1 MQLIL
6 LIVFFI
12 VALALVC
19 WGILKGNSFVRILAA
34 LSAIILACYV
44 SFGFGVAWE
53 RLRTMD
59 TVIGLANIHT
69 TFTTLLNTN
78 RSTS

>member
-44 SFGFGVAWE
+44 SFGFVLASSWVALE
-53 RLRTMD
+53 YIRAHL
-59 TVIGLANIHT
+59 
-69 TFTTLLNTN
+69 FTGWGWAMLG
-78 RSTS
+78 